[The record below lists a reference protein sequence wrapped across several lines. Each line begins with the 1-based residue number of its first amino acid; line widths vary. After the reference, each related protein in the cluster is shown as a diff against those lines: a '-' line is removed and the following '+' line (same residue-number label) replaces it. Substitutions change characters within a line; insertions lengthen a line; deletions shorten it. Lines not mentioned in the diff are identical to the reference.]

1 MRMFCQFLVLT
12 LTLALPLSVAAAEP
26 RLPEFTATY
35 TVSWNNISLGD
46 ATMTLKAAS
55 APDCYVYESVTN
67 PVGVVRM
74 FYGSPHDVSEFCVSG
89 GKVVPKKFQ
98 YIKSKGSDEN
108 FTLEFDMAKGKVRDA
123 SGTERDIPAIAQDRF
138 GMHQAVR
145 LWLLARLKEK
155 DPGAEPY
162 DVAQVDDKKIR
173 QYRFAITG
181 KETIEIPA
189 GKFETIL
196 IQRVDDPKKTAKFWI
211 APGRDYMPVKVEQI
225 RGSTEVRLQL
235 KK

>member
-1 MRMFCQFLVLT
+1 MRAAAA
-12 LTLALPLSVAAAEP
+12 LALLLAAQAAHAEEAK
-26 RLPEFTATY
+26 LTEFTATY
-35 TVSWNNISLGD
+35 TVSWNGISLGD

-55 APDCYVYESVTN
+55 TPDCYVYESVTN
-67 PVGVVRM
+67 PVGIVRM
-74 FYGSPHDVSEFCVSG
+74 FYGSPHDLSEFCVVN

-98 YIKSKGSDEN
+98 YIKSKNSNDN
-108 FTLEFDMAKGKVRDA
+108 FVLEFDMARGKVRDQA
-123 SGTERDIPAIAQDRF
+123 GNERDVPPIAQDRF

-145 LWLLARLKEK
+145 LWLLGRLKQK

-162 DVAQVDDKKIR
+162 DVAQVDDRKIR

-181 KETIEIPA
+181 RESIEIPA
-189 GKFETIL
+189 GRFDTIL
-196 IQRVDDPKKTAKFWI
+196 IQRVDDPNRTAKFWI
-211 APGRDYMPVKVEQI
+211 APDRDYMPVKVEQI